1 MLKKISAGRIFLLL
15 LLLLLLLLSL
25 FISIQRAYRTLKQN
39 LVKFNYTQSH

>member
-1 MLKKISAGRIFLLL
+1 MLKKISVGRIFLL

>member
-1 MLKKISAGRIFLLL
+1 MLKKISVGRIFFL